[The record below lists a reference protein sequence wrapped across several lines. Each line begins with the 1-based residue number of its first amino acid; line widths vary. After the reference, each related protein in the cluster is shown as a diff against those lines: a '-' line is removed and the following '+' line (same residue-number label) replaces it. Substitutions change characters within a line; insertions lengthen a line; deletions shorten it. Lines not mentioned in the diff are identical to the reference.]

1 MGFLRRNKN
10 SEVNPESEAPPE
22 TGISEGDV
30 PGSRES
36 DRSNGPFDSGEVEQ
50 PAAGEKRLDLGAF
63 SLPLPAGA
71 QVQVEMAKSGG
82 VQGIHLATQFGRI
95 TVAAYAAPRSS
106 GMWREVSG
114 ELSESLR
121 RDGAEVTTDSGP
133 WGPEVTGVTKSADIR
148 FIGVDGPRWM
158 IRLVAAGPPGA
169 GVHNGDLARTA
180 REVLSGT
187 IVSRGDAPL
196 PVRTPLP
203 ITLPKALQQQLAAM
217 QQQQAMQAA
226 KASAAQQ
233 SPQQSPQQAAPVI
246 DSPESGEADAGNA
259 SEGAERPQ

>member
-1 MGFLRRNKN
+1 M
-10 SEVNPESEAPPE
+10 NPEPEAPPE
-22 TGISEGDV
+22 TGASESDA

-36 DRSNGPFDSGEVEQ
+36 DRSNGPFDSGEIEQ
-50 PAAGEKRLDLGAF
+50 PGTGEKRLDLGAF
-63 SLPLPAGA
+63 SVPLPAGA

-114 ELSESLR
+114 ELAESLR

-133 WGPEVTGVTKSADIR
+133 WGPEVNGVTKSADIR

-158 IRLVAAGPPGA
+158 IRLVAAGPSGTGA
-169 GVHNGDLARTA
+169 HDGDLARTA

-233 SPQQSPQQAAPVI
+233 SPQQAAPVDPP
-246 DSPESGEADAGNA
+246 DSGDADAGNS
-259 SEGAERPQ
+259 SESAERPQ